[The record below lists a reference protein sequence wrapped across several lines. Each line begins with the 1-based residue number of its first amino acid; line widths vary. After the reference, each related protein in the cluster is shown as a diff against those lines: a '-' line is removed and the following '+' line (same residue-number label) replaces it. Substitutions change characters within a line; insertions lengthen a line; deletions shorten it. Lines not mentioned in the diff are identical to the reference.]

1 MVHIIWSQEI
11 WVQNWAV
18 QSEYWSISHLINSL
32 INFHVLQFYLGT
44 TIAASMYIIGA
55 VEIFLIYIMPQA
67 KIFEDMVRCGGE
79 KKEKPNTPIFTVS
92 QFPLIRLNSAD
103 FGWINCVG
111 WCQNCQQICIAR
123 RTHCDRLHCL
133 HFCWHFSQ
141 IWWDRITSVRF
152 TKKCIYLTSFLSLRF
167 CIVGNR
173 PVDLTG
179 FQRIHGFVPNCTAEG
194 LRVVFCVDPSSKEA
208 NIDSNAS
215 TTTTTT
221 TTIRPTR
228 SRGRVYSYAQPMVI
242 SNCDRYF
249 ERVLQKDPS
258 AIRLKV
264 AKLAE
269 K

>member
-1 MVHIIWSQEI
+1 M
-11 WVQNWAV
+11 
-18 QSEYWSISHLINSL
+18 
-32 INFHVLQFYLGT
+32 QFYLGT

-152 TKKCIYLTSFLSLRF
+152 TKKYLFNIISKILHSRQSPGGFDWISTNPWF
-167 CIVGNR
+167 C
-173 PVDLTG
+173 
-179 FQRIHGFVPNCTAEG
+179 
-194 LRVVFCVDPSSKEA
+194 
-208 NIDSNAS
+208 
-215 TTTTTT
+215 
-221 TTIRPTR
+221 
-228 SRGRVYSYAQPMVI
+228 
-242 SNCDRYF
+242 
-249 ERVLQKDPS
+249 
-258 AIRLKV
+258 
-264 AKLAE
+264 AKLHGRRTSSRFLRWS
-269 K
+269 KQQGGYHWFKCIHNDNNNHNN

>member
-1 MVHIIWSQEI
+1 M
-11 WVQNWAV
+11 
-18 QSEYWSISHLINSL
+18 
-32 INFHVLQFYLGT
+32 QFYLGT

-79 KKEKPNTPIFTVS
+79 KNQIPPFLQYHNFRLFGSIL
-92 QFPLIRLNSAD
+92 LIL
-103 FGWINCVG
+103 VG
-111 WCQNCQQICIAR
+111 LIVLAGVKIVNKFALPAVLIVIACIAC
-123 RTHCDRLHCL
+123 TFVGIFLKFDGTESLQYVL
-133 HFCWHFSQ
+133 Q
-141 IWWDRITSVRF
+141 
-152 TKKCIYLTSFLSLRF
+152 KNIYLTSFLSLRF